1 MKKLL
6 LHNAIKTTVC
16 NMLRM
21 ACVALPMIVGVTNLY
36 AGQDHEEWQVQRL
49 LQPTAQQR
57 ASEQQGHVFIYDK
70 LNERVIDR
78 AMDKNFE
85 RIDSMMF
92 INVQKKKDNS
102 NSPTDVNTHDDD
114 DDC

>member
-1 MKKLL
+1 MPGRITRNGRSSGSCSLL
-6 LHNAIKTTVC
+6 RSSA
-16 NMLRM
+16 
-21 ACVALPMIVGVTNLY
+21 
-36 AGQDHEEWQVQRL
+36 
-49 LQPTAQQR
+49 
-57 ASEQQGHVFIYDK
+57 QGHVFIYDK